1 MEEENKEEINEEVKE
16 EIIVEKPKR
25 STKSKV
31 MTVMLCVALFCV
43 LSILIFAIFGSDLL
57 PFNQGNDNKQQEEKK
72 KEEKEESTKILT
84 IYRYDNGSGDE
95 EVTTSKKD
103 GYDFKIDYNCS
114 NKECKLLNEGQS
126 PWARNN
132 TLFAIINDNNKTVII
147 DFKTKSIIKT
157 DIIPTDKTMDD
168 DVDGVRGPVF
178 KYKDKEY
185 SDLRVVEDETN
196 KNNIF
201 IKLSYADSK
210 ENVFVLVYDLTK
222 NQIVEGR
229 NYPLHDGMEYSFD
242 DEYKVVFSEE
252 KNEKTKDY
260 KIISKG
266 SKVNFELRDYN
277 GTKKLYISEKLID
290 DNEVPNIS
298 SIIEVHEI
306 DDILL
311 VVVYDADAYC
321 QKLYYLNNNGKKIGT
336 FNTKLEDTSFEEVK
350 GKEIYAY
357 SFVNAVIHQDTS
369 SVCTYKDTD
378 IIYVQEKMIYLGDN
392 KFSEKEIVKSQN
404 KKEYIEARSIDCSNN
419 TSTE

>member
-1 MEEENKEEINEEVKE
+1 MCE
-16 EIIVEKPKR
+16 
-25 STKSKV
+25 
-31 MTVMLCVALFCV
+31 
-43 LSILIFAIFGSDLL
+43 
-57 PFNQGNDNKQQEEKK
+57 
-72 KEEKEESTKILT
+72 
-84 IYRYDNGSGDE
+84 
-95 EVTTSKKD
+95 
-103 GYDFKIDYNCS
+103 
-114 NKECKLLNEGQS
+114 LLNEGQA

-132 TLFAIINDNNKTVII
+132 TLFAIINDNNKIVII

-157 DIIPTDKTMDD
+157 DIIPTDKTMED
-168 DVDGVRGPVF
+168 DVDGVKGPLF

-185 SDLRVVEDETN
+185 CDLRVVEDETN

-201 IKLSYADSK
+201 IKLSYVDSK
-210 ENVFVLVYDLTK
+210 ETIFVLVYDLTK

-252 KNEKTKDY
+252 KKEKTKDY

-419 TSTE
+419 TPTE